1 MDSYTHKSME
11 IYISDSEAKATE
23 ALEVTDSFISKTGLT
38 GRNAIRFRLLAEE
51 TIGMVRAMTGDFKA
65 LFWLEEEE
73 GLYRV
78 KLMAKTDMS
87 KEKKSSLLSVSSSGK
102 NNSAKGFMGKIGDMI
117 ENGMLHFDEVM
128 KLQQEYGVGTV
139 DYGFMGRVLPG
150 EVPSMD
156 DSLVWSL
163 QGYKESL
170 EDASGEQEGAGKSKE
185 AWDELEKS
193 IVANI
198 ADDVVVGVKK
208 DRIDMTITWRAS

>member
-1 MDSYTHKSME
+1 
-11 IYISDSEAKATE
+11 
-23 ALEVTDSFISKTGLT
+23 
-38 GRNAIRFRLLAEE
+38 
-51 TIGMVRAMTGDFKA
+51 
-65 LFWLEEEE
+65 
-73 GLYRV
+73 
-78 KLMAKTDMS
+78 
-87 KEKKSSLLSVSSSGK
+87 
-102 NNSAKGFMGKIGDMI
+102 
-117 ENGMLHFDEVM
+117 
-128 KLQQEYGVGTV
+128 
-139 DYGFMGRVLPG
+139 MGRVLPG

-170 EDASGEQEGAGKSKE
+170 EDASGEQEGTGKSKE